1 MLKAAK
7 EKEDGPRAIDMRPQ
21 VLTVCLLGQTPLIF
35 NRQSEKARRGLLYPS
50 GPKTKGEKATT
61 LKHEPLEEFRA
72 SPYINRDEDEASLF
86 HFPSGAFKKAI
97 ASAAVDMPG
106 IARSQ
111 INRLC
116 SVATTQISI
125 FGKPYLKA
133 DMVRQAG
140 MSRTP
145 DVRFRCCLKQWACSL
160 DISFMGALISG
171 EELSLLVGA
180 AGLII
185 GIGDYRVEKGA
196 GDFGQF
202 RVVDRQNKAWLSI
215 IANQGR
221 TAQVAAMENVV
232 YYDDETE
239 SLVEWFYDESAR
251 RRNTPRVVTQGKQ
264 IITVKETTREANGTG
279 KRTRGSVQAARPTN
293 AGAGR
298 GRGRRPNSPAA

>member
-1 MLKAAK
+1 MRKPIP
-7 EKEDGPRAIDMRPQ
+7 EKTEGPRAIDMRPQ

-61 LKHEPLEEFRA
+61 LKHEPLEEFRD
-72 SPYINRDEDEASLF
+72 SPYVNRDETEQTLF

-106 IARSQ
+106 IAKAQ
-111 INRLC
+111 VNRLC
-116 SVATTQISI
+116 SIASTQINI

-160 DISFMGALISG
+160 DVTFMASLISG
-171 EELSLLVGA
+171 EELSMLVGA

-185 GIGDYRVEKGA
+185 GVGDYRVEKGA

-202 RVVDRQNKAWLSI
+202 RVVDRQDKRWLNI
-215 IANQGR
+215 IATQGR
-221 TAQVAAMENVV
+221 AVQVATMKDVV

-239 SLVEWFYDESAR
+239 DLVEWFYTESAR
-251 RRNTPRVVTQGKQ
+251 RRNTERVFTTSATTPTQPKHH
-264 IITVKETTREANGTG
+264 ETT
-279 KRTRGSVQAARPTN
+279 GSRISARVSAPAARPTHS
-293 AGAGR
+293 GVGR
-298 GRGRRPNSPAA
+298 PRGKRPNSPVA